1 MKHKTVNRLT
11 DHFIR
16 VHKNTL
22 LTLVIICEL
31 VYFAFAV
38 PVIIKSTIKVDKFN
52 TLYSRTRN
60 NTSPN
65 QILSKLKNAIN
76 AGNDFQ
82 NDDRNSVPFQF
93 SERQSLHA
101 TPTTLKLKNAI
112 RVLGYAGNKQI
123 IPMAQQR
130 QASAEL
136 PNGVVALDTIISKFS
151 CICYVIEIQ
160 FIFFATYLSY
170 SMFYQIQ
177 TYIMNS
183 FGRNYNGRNYHGST
197 NDNKYRRQ
205 N

>member
-1 MKHKTVNRLT
+1 MNPKYYSKNPLIMKHKTVNRLT
-11 DHFIR
+11 GHLIR
-16 VHKNTL
+16 IHKIRL

-31 VYFAFAV
+31 VYLTCAV
-38 PVIIKSTIKVDKFN
+38 PVIIKSTINVDRFN

-65 QILSKLKNAIN
+65 QILSKLKNTIN
-76 AGNDFQ
+76 AGNGFH
-82 NDDRNSVPFQF
+82 NDDRNIQPFLF
-93 SERQSLHA
+93 SERQNLHA

-136 PNGVVALDTIISKFS
+136 PNGVVALDTIISKVS

-160 FIFFATYLSY
+160 FKNKFHIFFIRIYL
-170 SMFYQIQ
+170 IQ
-177 TYIMNS
+177 
-183 FGRNYNGRNYHGST
+183 
-197 NDNKYRRQ
+197 
-205 N
+205 

>member
-11 DHFIR
+11 GHFIR

-22 LTLVIICEL
+22 LTLAIICEL

-76 AGNDFQ
+76 AGNDFH

-160 FIFFATYLSY
+160 FKNNIFCHLFILFNVLS
-170 SMFYQIQ
+170 
-177 TYIMNS
+177 N
-183 FGRNYNGRNYHGST
+183 T
-197 NDNKYRRQ
+197 NLYYEFL
-205 N
+205 

>member
-11 DHFIR
+11 GHFIR

-22 LTLVIICEL
+22 LRLAIICEL

-52 TLYSRTRN
+52 TLYSRPRN

-65 QILSKLKNAIN
+65 QILSRLKNTIN
-76 AGNDFQ
+76 AGNDFR
-82 NDDRNSVPFQF
+82 NDDRNSVPFLF
-93 SERQSLHA
+93 SERQNLHA

-151 CICYVIEIQ
+151 CICYVIVFYHNAMMKISYV
-160 FIFFATYLSY
+160 FISLNDLS
-170 SMFYQIQ
+170 
-177 TYIMNS
+177 N
-183 FGRNYNGRNYHGST
+183 T
-197 NDNKYRRQ
+197 N
-205 N
+205 

>member
-11 DHFIR
+11 GHFIR

-22 LTLVIICEL
+22 LTLAIICEL

-76 AGNDFQ
+76 AGNDFH

-160 FIFFATYLSY
+160 LYFLPLIYL
-170 SMFYQIQ
+170 IQ
-177 TYIMNS
+177 CSI
-183 FGRNYNGRNYHGST
+183 
-197 NDNKYRRQ
+197 KYKLIL
-205 N
+205 